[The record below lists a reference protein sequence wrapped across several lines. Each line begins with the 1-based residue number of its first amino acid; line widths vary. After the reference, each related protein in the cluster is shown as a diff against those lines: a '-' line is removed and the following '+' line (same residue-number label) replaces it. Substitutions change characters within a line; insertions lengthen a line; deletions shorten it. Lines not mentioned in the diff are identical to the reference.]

1 MTMFSNAAWMVGLGV
16 AALGIS
22 GCALTSRSEPIRIRY
37 YTLEDSAAQ
46 SSAPAQRDVLEL
58 RIGRIDAGQ
67 HLDEEIAFR
76 NGPHE
81 LEYYD
86 DRRWTEKPQEYLR
99 RALNRALFQ
108 DRGVTR
114 MFGGQAPALDV
125 ELVQFEQ
132 VLGPKPM
139 VHVQANV
146 MLRDDRRST
155 FSQTFDVERPYAA
168 EDTSGDAAATAFSS
182 ALRDAVGNI
191 ADRVVA
197 ELQRNRAAASGV
209 TSGSDTGTPS
219 GGSPTAANSR

>member
-1 MTMFSNAAWMVGLGV
+1 MISNSRWLMCVG
-16 AALGIS
+16 ALS
-22 GCALTSRSEPIRIRY
+22 LSACALTSRSEPMRIRY
-37 YTLEDSAAQ
+37 FTLEDSPSQ
-46 SSAPAQRDVLEL
+46 PSAPPARDSLEL

-67 HLDEEIAFR
+67 HLDEEMAFR

-86 DRRWTEKPQEYLR
+86 DRRWTEKPQEFLR

-114 MFGGQAPALDV
+114 MFGGSAPALDV

-132 VLGPKPM
+132 VLGPKPL

-155 FSQTFDVERPYAA
+155 FSQTFDVERPFAA
-168 EDTSGDAAATAFSS
+168 DDKTGEAAATAFGN
-182 ALRDAVGNI
+182 ALRDAVGSI

-197 ELQRNRAAASGV
+197 ELQRNRAATASA
-209 TSGSDTGTPS
+209 TSGSDTATPRA
-219 GGSPTAANSR
+219 GSPAAAAVR